1 MTAIFPGSFDP
12 FTLGHHDVVR
22 RGALLFDEV
31 IVGVGY
37 NKQKNG
43 FLTVDARVRLIEQI
57 FKAQSRVRVVAF
69 EGLTVDYCRE
79 NGIKF
84 ILRSVR
90 NTADLEYERT
100 IADVNRRL
108 EPSIESVLLI
118 SSPEY
123 AAVSSSI
130 VRELYYHEAP
140 VAQFLSDGVNL
151 EDFK

>member
-108 EPSIESVLLI
+108 EPSIESV
-118 SSPEY
+118 
-123 AAVSSSI
+123 
-130 VRELYYHEAP
+130 
-140 VAQFLSDGVNL
+140 
-151 EDFK
+151 